1 MRPHYLNPLF
11 SPASIVV
18 FGASDR
24 EDAVGQVVFR
34 NLLQAGF
41 KGAIHAVNPK
51 RKVVQG
57 QPCFPDLMSIGE
69 PVDLAVVATPAKTV
83 PAIVD
88 ACGEHGI
95 RAMIILSAGF
105 REIGAAG
112 RQLEERVLEAARN
125 YGIRILGPN
134 CLGLIRPDRGVNATF
149 GNNNARPGN
158 LALVSQSGAL
168 CTAIL
173 DWAEQRRIGFSAV
186 ISTGI
191 AADLDF
197 GDILDYL
204 VTDTRTDSI
213 LLYIEGLQ
221 DARRFMTGL
230 RAAARVK
237 PVIAIKVGRH
247 GEGAKASM
255 SHTGALVGGDEA
267 FSAAMARSG
276 VVRVQTISQL
286 FAAANTLAS
295 RYRGCGTRLAI
306 VTNGG
311 GPGVFAADHVADL
324 GLQLATLGEDTLQ
337 GLNKCLPATWSHGNP
352 VDVIGDAN
360 PERYAGAVDLC
371 LRDPGIDGVVVI
383 LTPQAMTRPL
393 AVAEALIALADQH
406 SKPVFT
412 VWMGGDLVES
422 ARDAFREA
430 RIPTFTTPEAA
441 VDAVHY
447 LAAYQA
453 NQKLLLQVP
462 PKSVS
467 HQGEP
472 DIDAARLIIEGA
484 LAEQRKV
491 LSEPESIALLNA
503 FMIPAARNG
512 IARSPEEALVLA
524 TSIGFPV
531 AMKVYSQDISH
542 KSDAGGVLLNIN
554 TAQAVRSG
562 FRDLLE
568 QVKKNRPDANV
579 EGVTVEKMYR
589 SRNGRELMIGIIS
602 DPVFGPVISFGSGGT
617 AVEIMQD
624 SAVSLPPLNIRLAH
638 DLISRTR
645 VAGML
650 GEFRHMPRAR
660 VDALVD
666 VLLRV
671 STMACELPWLQEMDI
686 NPLIV
691 DEHGIIAV
699 DARIR
704 VDFPRASTDPYH
716 HMAIHPYPA
725 HLVTRYQLPDGTDIT
740 VRPIRPEDAELEQDF
755 IRNLSE
761 QSRYF
766 RFMQSIHELT
776 PQMLTRFT
784 QIDYD
789 QEMALLAV
797 AEHDG
802 QEEELAVGRYVTNSD
817 GSSCEFALVVSDKWQ
832 RLGIGHRMMNLLIRI
847 ARDRG
852 LESMEGEVLS
862 SNTKMLGLLKSLDFH
877 ITDHADDGS
886 IKTVS
891 RAL

>member
-11 SPASIVV
+11 APRSIAM

-24 EDAVGQVVFR
+24 ADSVGQVVFR

-41 KGAIHAVNPK
+41 EGEIHAVNPK
-51 RKVVQG
+51 RATVQG
-57 QPCFPDLMSIGE
+57 QRCHPDLASIGQ
-69 PVDLAVVATPAKTV
+69 PVDLAIVATPARTV

-88 ACGEHGI
+88 ACGEHGVK
-95 RAMIILSAGF
+95 AMIILSAGF
-105 REIGAAG
+105 REVGAAG
-112 RQLEERVLEAARN
+112 RQLEDRVMEAAHN

-134 CLGLIRPDRGVNATF
+134 CLGLIRPHWGLNATF
-149 GNNNARPGN
+149 GNNNARTGN

-173 DWAEQRRIGFSAV
+173 DWAGQRRIGFSAV

-197 GDILDYL
+197 GDILDFL
-204 VTDTRTDSI
+204 VTDSRTDSI

-247 GEGAKASM
+247 GEGARASM
-255 SHTGALVGGDEA
+255 SHTGALVGGDDA

-276 VVRVQTISQL
+276 VVRVQTINQL
-286 FAAANTLAS
+286 FAAADTLSS
-295 RYRGCGTRLAI
+295 RYRGCGNRLAI

-324 GLQLATLGEDTLQ
+324 GLQLASLAEDTLQ
-337 GLNKCLPATWSHGNP
+337 GLNALLPATWSHGNP
-352 VDVIGDAN
+352 VDVIGDAT
-360 PERYAGAVDLC
+360 PERYAGAVELC
-371 LRDPGIDGVVVI
+371 LQDPGVDGVVVI

-393 AVAEALIALADQH
+393 AVAQALVELAERQA
-406 SKPVFT
+406 KPLFT
-412 VWMGGDLVES
+412 VWMGGDQVES
-422 ARDAFREA
+422 ARDVFREA
-430 RIPTFTTPEAA
+430 RIPSFTTPEEA

-462 PKSVS
+462 PKSLDR
-467 HQGEP
+467 QGEP
-472 DIDAARLIIEGA
+472 DIEAARLIIEGA

-491 LSEPESIALLNA
+491 LSEPESIALLDA
-503 FMIPAARNG
+503 FRIPAVRNA

-542 KSDAGGVLLNIN
+542 KSDAGGVLLNIAS
-554 TAQAVRSG
+554 AQAVRG
-562 FRDLLE
+562 AYRELLE
-568 QVKKNRPDANV
+568 QVQRNRPEAHI

-589 SRNGRELMIGIIS
+589 SRNGRELMIGVVS

-617 AVEIMQD
+617 AVEVMQD
-624 SAVSLPPLNIRLAH
+624 SAVSLPPLNMRLAH
-638 DLISRTR
+638 DLIERTR
-645 VAGML
+645 AARLL
-650 GEFRHMPRAR
+650 GAFRHMPPAR

-671 STMACELPWLQEMDI
+671 STMACELPWLEEMDI
-686 NPLIV
+686 NPLIL
-691 DEHGIIAV
+691 DEHGIVAV

-725 HLVTRYQLPDGTDIT
+725 HLVTRYQLPNGTDIT
-740 VRPIRPEDAELEQDF
+740 VRPIRPEDAQIEQDF

-766 RFMQSIHELT
+766 RFMQNIHELT

-789 QEMALLAV
+789 QEMALIAV
-797 AEHDG
+797 TGEGG
-802 QEEELAVGRYVTNSD
+802 QEEELAVGRYVANAD
-817 GSSCEFALVVSDKWQ
+817 GMSCEFALVVSDKWQ
-832 RLGIGHRMMNLLIRI
+832 RMGIGHRLMNQLIKI

-852 LESMEGEVLS
+852 LETMEGEVLCGNS
-862 SNTKMLGLLKSLDFH
+862 KMLGLLKSLDFRIANH
-877 ITDHADDGS
+877 PDDAS
-886 IKTVS
+886 IMSVS
-891 RAL
+891 KAL

>member
-11 SPASIVV
+11 APRSIAM
-18 FGASDR
+18 FGASERADS
-24 EDAVGQVVFR
+24 VGQVVFR

-41 KGAIHAVNPK
+41 KGELHAVNPRHSK
-51 RKVVQG
+51 VQG
-57 QPCFPDLMSIGE
+57 QPCHHDLASIGR
-69 PVDLAVVATPAKTV
+69 PVYLAVVATPARTV

-88 ACGEHGI
+88 ACGEYGVK
-95 RAMIILSAGF
+95 AMIILSAGF
-105 REIGAAG
+105 REVGTTG
-112 RQLEERVLEAARN
+112 RQLEDRVMEAARN

-134 CLGLIRPDRGVNATF
+134 CLGLIRPDWGLNATF

-173 DWAEQRRIGFSAV
+173 DWADQRRIGFSAV

-237 PVIAIKVGRH
+237 PVITIKVGRH
-247 GEGAKASM
+247 GEGARASM
-255 SHTGALVGGDEA
+255 SHTGALVGGDDA

-286 FAAANTLAS
+286 FAAANTLSS
-295 RYRGCGTRLAI
+295 RYRGCGNRLAI

-324 GLQLATLGEDTLQ
+324 GLQMAVLGEDTLQ
-337 GLNKCLPATWSHGNP
+337 GLNTLLPATWSHGNP
-352 VDVIGDAN
+352 VDVIGDAT
-360 PERYAGAVDLC
+360 PERYAGAVELC
-371 LRDPGIDGVVVI
+371 LTDPNVDGVVVI
-383 LTPQAMTRPL
+383 LTPQAMTRPQ
-393 AVAEALIALADQH
+393 AVAEALITLADRH
-406 SKPVFT
+406 DKPLFT
-412 VWMGGDLVES
+412 VWMGGDQVES

-462 PKSVS
+462 PKSLDR
-467 HQGEP
+467 QGEP

-491 LSEPESIALLNA
+491 LSEPESIALLDA
-503 FMIPAARNG
+503 FMIPAVRNG
-512 IARSPEEALVLA
+512 IARTPEEALVLA

-531 AMKVYSQDISH
+531 AMKIYSQDISH
-542 KSDAGGVLLNIN
+542 KSDAGGVLLNIT
-554 TAQAVRSG
+554 TAQAVRG
-562 FRDLLE
+562 AYRDLLE
-568 QVKKNRPDANV
+568 QVQRNRPEARI

-589 SRNGRELMIGIIS
+589 SRNGRELMVGVIS

-624 SAVSLPPLNIRLAH
+624 SAVSLPPLNMRLAH
-638 DLISRTR
+638 DLIDRTKAAR
-645 VAGML
+645 ML
-650 GEFRHMPRAR
+650 GEFRHMPPAR

-671 STMACELPWLQEMDI
+671 STMACELPWLKEMDI

-691 DEHGIIAV
+691 DEHGIVAV

-725 HLVTRYQLPDGTDIT
+725 HLVTRYQLPNGTDIT
-740 VRPIRPEDAELEQDF
+740 VRPIRPEDAEIEQDF

-766 RFMQSIHELT
+766 RFMQNIHELT

-789 QEMALLAV
+789 QEMALIAV
-797 AEHDG
+797 TGKGG
-802 QEEELAVGRYVTNSD
+802 QEEELAVGRYVTNAD
-817 GSSCEFALVVSDKWQ
+817 GVSCEFALVVSDKWQ
-832 RLGIGHRMMNLLIRI
+832 RLGIGHRLMNQLIKI

-852 LESMEGEVLS
+852 LETMEGEVLS

-877 ITDHADDGS
+877 ASSHPDDAS
-886 IKTVS
+886 IMIVS
-891 RAL
+891 KDL

>member
-1 MRPHYLNPLF
+1 
-11 SPASIVV
+11 
-18 FGASDR
+18 
-24 EDAVGQVVFR
+24 
-34 NLLQAGF
+34 
-41 KGAIHAVNPK
+41 
-51 RKVVQG
+51 
-57 QPCFPDLMSIGE
+57 
-69 PVDLAVVATPAKTV
+69 
-83 PAIVD
+83 
-88 ACGEHGI
+88 
-95 RAMIILSAGF
+95 
-105 REIGAAG
+105 
-112 RQLEERVLEAARN
+112 VLESAHN

-134 CLGLIRPDRGVNATF
+134 CLGLIRPDWGLNATF

-173 DWAEQRRIGFSAV
+173 DWAEQRHIGLSAV

-204 VTDTRTDSI
+204 VSDIRTDSI

-237 PVIAIKVGRH
+237 PVVAIKVGRH
-247 GEGAKASM
+247 GEGARASM
-255 SHTGALVGGDEA
+255 SHTGALVGGDDA
-267 FSAAMARSG
+267 FSAALARSG
-276 VVRVQTISQL
+276 VVRVQTIHQL

-295 RYRGCGTRLAI
+295 RYRGCGDRLAI

-324 GLQLATLGEDTLQ
+324 GLQLSTLGEDTLQ
-337 GLNKCLPATWSHGNP
+337 ELDKLLPATWSRGNP
-352 VDVIGDAN
+352 VDVIGDAT
-360 PERYAGAVDLC
+360 PQRYAGAVDLC
-371 LRDPGIDGVVVI
+371 LRDPGVDGVVVI

-393 AVAEALIALADQH
+393 AVAEAIVVLADAH
-406 SKPVFT
+406 KKPVFT
-412 VWMGGDLVES
+412 VWMGGDQVES
-422 ARDAFREA
+422 ARDAFRKA
-430 RIPTFTTPEAA
+430 RIPSFTTPEAA

-462 PKSVS
+462 PKSLNR
-467 HQGEP
+467 QGEP

-484 LAEQRKV
+484 LAEQRKI
-491 LSEPESIALLNA
+491 LSEPESIALLDA
-503 FMIPAARNG
+503 FLIPAARNG

-524 TSIGFPV
+524 TSIGYPV
-531 AMKVYSQDISH
+531 AMKVYSRDISH

-554 TAQAVRSG
+554 GAAAVRG
-562 FRDLLE
+562 AYRDLLE
-568 QVKKNRPDANV
+568 QVKQHRPDAHI

-589 SRNGRELMIGIIS
+589 SRNGRELMIGVIS

-617 AVEIMQD
+617 SVEIMQD

-638 DLISRTR
+638 DLIDRTR
-645 VAGML
+645 AARML
-650 GEFRHMPRAR
+650 GEFRHMPPAR

-671 STMACELPWLQEMDI
+671 STMACELPWLKEMDI

-725 HLVTRYQLPDGTDIT
+725 HLVVRYQLPNGTDIT
-740 VRPIRPEDAELEQDF
+740 IRPIRPEDAEIEQDF

-766 RFMQSIHELT
+766 RFMQNIHELT
-776 PQMLTRFT
+776 PKMLTRFT

-789 QEMALLAV
+789 QEMALIAV
-797 AEHDG
+797 TEQEG
-802 QEEELAVGRYVTNSD
+802 QEEELAVGRYVANSD
-817 GSSCEFALVVSDKWQ
+817 GVSCEFALVVSDKWQ
-832 RLGIGHRMMNLLIRI
+832 RLGIGHRLMNLLIKI

-852 LESMEGEVLS
+852 LETMEGEVLS
-862 SNTKMLGLLKSLDFH
+862 GNTKMLGLLKSLDFRVANH
-877 ITDHADDGS
+877 PEDMS
-886 IKTVS
+886 IQVVS
-891 RAL
+891 KAL

>member
-11 SPASIVV
+11 APRSIAM
-18 FGASDR
+18 FGASER
-24 EDAVGQVVFR
+24 EDSVGQVVFR

-41 KGAIHAVNPK
+41 KGSIHAVNPAH
-51 RKVVQG
+51 RTVQG
-57 QPCFPDLMSIGE
+57 EPCHPDLVSIGE
-69 PVDLAVVATPAKTV
+69 PVDLAIVATPARTV
-83 PAIVD
+83 PAIVE
-88 ACGEHGI
+88 ACGEHGVK
-95 RAMIILSAGF
+95 AMIILSAGF
-105 REIGAAG
+105 REVGAAG
-112 RQLEERVLEAARN
+112 RQLEERVLETAN
-125 YGIRILGPN
+125 NHGIRILGPN
-134 CLGLIRPDRGVNATF
+134 CLGLIRPDWGLNATF

-173 DWAEQRRIGFSAV
+173 DWAEQRHIGFSAV

-204 VTDTRTDSI
+204 VTDPRTDSI
-213 LLYIEGLQ
+213 LLYVEGLQ

-230 RAAARVK
+230 RAAARAK

-247 GEGAKASM
+247 GEGAQASM
-255 SHTGALVGGDEA
+255 SHTGALVGGDDA
-267 FSAAMARSG
+267 FSAALARSG
-276 VVRVQTISQL
+276 VVRVQTINQL
-286 FAAANTLAS
+286 FAAADTLAS
-295 RYRGCGTRLAI
+295 RYRGCGNRLAI

-324 GLQLATLGEDTLQ
+324 GLQLAALADDTLQ
-337 GLNKCLPATWSHGNP
+337 ALDKHLPATWSHGNP
-352 VDVIGDAN
+352 VDVIGDAT
-360 PERYAGAVDLC
+360 PERYAAAVDLC
-371 LRDPGIDGVVVI
+371 LRDPGVDGVVVI

-393 AVAEALIALADQH
+393 AVAEALVELADEH
-406 SKPVFT
+406 RKPVFT
-412 VWMGGDLVES
+412 VWMGGEQVES
-422 ARDAFREA
+422 ARDAFRSA
-430 RIPTFTTPEAA
+430 RIPCFTTPEAA

-462 PKSVS
+462 PKSLN

-484 LAEQRKV
+484 LGEQRKV
-491 LSEPESIALLNA
+491 LSEPESIALLDA
-503 FMIPAARNG
+503 FLIPSVRNG

-531 AMKVYSQDISH
+531 VMKVYSQDISH
-542 KSDAGGVLLNIN
+542 KSDVGGVLLNIT
-554 TAQAVRSG
+554 TAQAVRG
-562 FRDLLE
+562 AYRELLE
-568 QVKKNRPDANV
+568 QVQRNRPEARI

-589 SRNGRELMIGIIS
+589 SRNGRELMIGVIS
-602 DPVFGPVISFGSGGT
+602 DQVFGPVISFGSGGT
-617 AVEIMQD
+617 AVEVMQD
-624 SAVSLPPLNIRLAH
+624 SAVSLPPLNNRLAH
-638 DLISRTR
+638 DLIDRTR
-645 VAGML
+645 VARML
-650 GEFRHMPRAR
+650 GEYRHMPPAR
-660 VDALVD
+660 LDALVD

-671 STMACELPWLQEMDI
+671 STMACELPWLKEMDI
-686 NPLIV
+686 NPLIL
-691 DEHGIIAV
+691 DEHGIVAV

-725 HLVTRYQLPDGTDIT
+725 HLVTRYQLPNGTDIT
-740 VRPIRPEDAELEQDF
+740 IRPIRPEDAEIEQDF

-766 RFMQSIHELT
+766 RFMQNIHELT

-789 QEMALLAV
+789 QEMALIAV
-797 AEHDG
+797 TEQEG

-817 GSSCEFALVVSDKWQ
+817 GVSCEFALVVSDKWQ
-832 RLGIGHRMMNLLIRI
+832 RLGIGHRLMSLLIRI

-862 SNTKMLGLLKSLDFH
+862 GNTKMLGLMKSLDFRISNH
-877 ITDHADDGS
+877 PDDVS
-886 IKTVS
+886 IQVVS
-891 RAL
+891 KVL